1 MIYTHTSSN
10 NSCVAMIDMESNS
23 NMFWVASHVSRV
35 FPKLMTR
42 NSYLAM
48 TQNQIPIYYSPCP
61 QKNAILIF
69 RGVNKFKLWLKYI
82 KKY

>member
-42 NSYLAM
+42 NSYLAT
-48 TQNQIPIYYSPCP
+48 TQNQIPTYYSPIHKRM
-61 QKNAILIF
+61 QFSYFEKSISLNF
-69 RGVNKFKLWLKYI
+69 D
-82 KKY
+82 